1 MPDKQLSIEEL
12 AQKDGTQ
19 GRPVYVA
26 YEGKIY
32 DVSQSSLWKTGRH
45 MRRHSSGKDLTTDMG
60 GAPHGPEVLQR
71 YPQVGIIGPKPVAQ
85 IEQNTFLEPLFKKL
99 PFLRRHPH
107 PMTVHFPI
115 VFMLSAV
122 FFTLLYLITGD
133 PSYDATALHCL
144 AGGVI
149 FTPIVMLTGFI
160 SWTVNYLARPIRPVN
175 VKMAVSPLMLLVS
188 LVAMVWRERVPDVL
202 TRLSGAGFIYL
213 LLIFSLCPMVLLIGW
228 NGAKLTFPIEKEKD

>member
-1 MPDKQLSIEEL
+1 M
-12 AQKDGTQ
+12 
-19 GRPVYVA
+19 
-26 YEGKIY
+26 
-32 DVSQSSLWKTGRH
+32 
-45 MRRHSSGKDLTTDMG
+45 
-60 GAPHGPEVLQR
+60 
-71 YPQVGIIGPKPVAQ
+71 
-85 IEQNTFLEPLFKKL
+85 

-122 FFTLLYLITGD
+122 FFTFLYLITGD

-160 SWTVNYLARPIRPVN
+160 SWTVNYLARPMRSVN

-188 LVAMVWRERVPDVL
+188 LVALVWRETAPDVL
-202 TRLSGAGFIYL
+202 TRLSGRRLHLFIAHLFPLPYGFTDWVVRGKTHLPDRKRIRFDRFFRRRNQGGKAIPFGRQIFRERSVPEGKIWKAHSKGAYRHRWLGTDRGACRLPEWNNFRPACRAGSFPRNAQGAGI
-213 LLIFSLCPMVLLIGW
+213 VLGP
-228 NGAKLTFPIEKEKD
+228 GKRAV